1 MEKMAKEDEA
11 VGKSDEVVGKSEE
24 SEFLKRWSQR
34 IEKKTDDS
42 ALKSRLLEG
51 LVDAYRTPAS
61 VLPDRDL
68 RNFLSAMKNQF
79 VEGDLTPVQFLEKMQ
94 SLLRCSE

>member
-34 IEKKTDDS
+34 
-42 ALKSRLLEG
+42 SR
-51 LVDAYRTPAS
+51 DFS
-61 VLPDRDL
+61 KVL
-68 RNFLSAMKNQF
+68 
-79 VEGDLTPVQFLEKMQ
+79 
-94 SLLRCSE
+94 

>member
-1 MEKMAKEDEA
+1 MEKMAKEDEV

-42 ALKSRLLEG
+42 AVKSRLLQQTS
-51 LVDAYRTPAS
+51 R
-61 VLPDRDL
+61 LPEIDKRLKIHD
-68 RNFLSAMKNQF
+68 
-79 VEGDLTPVQFLEKMQ
+79 
-94 SLLRCSE
+94 